1 MWKSEI
7 EKMDKGDSY
16 RLSGMG
22 GKKFV
27 STSKKNSTIER
38 IGDVEEEKSDE
49 ESSMS
54 DKRCGVQQND
64 VCVVAVVH
72 LNSYNGCIKCNFKV
86 IPDEEDT
93 DLG

>member
-1 MWKSEI
+1 M
-7 EKMDKGDSY
+7 
-16 RLSGMG
+16 
-22 GKKFV
+22 
-27 STSKKNSTIER
+27 
-38 IGDVEEEKSDE
+38 EEEKSDE

>member
-54 DKRCGVQQND
+54 DKRCGVQQ
-64 VCVVAVVH
+64 CVVAVVH

-86 IPDEEDT
+86 ITDEEDT

>member
-38 IGDVEEEKSDE
+38 IGDVEEEKV
-49 ESSMS
+49 M
-54 DKRCGVQQND
+54 KR
-64 VCVVAVVH
+64 VA
-72 LNSYNGCIKCNFKV
+72 
-86 IPDEEDT
+86 
-93 DLG
+93 